1 MLFDYF
7 VEVESVVENGNVD
20 DIRNIV
26 KKLLD
31 YAVWHNEFEEGLMTE
46 AGYPMT
52 IPHGKIHEATETTE
66 VKKAPKANPK
76 PITAK
81 YECELCG
88 KPIYDS
94 PRIIRCTELTGFA
107 LYYRSIQDQYKVC
120 NECGKEFNDM
130 VEKWL
135 IKKGAKLRAG
145 YLDKNIDK
153 KDKD

>member
-1 MLFDYF
+1 MGRPKGSKNKSTVAKDKANVKTENKKVPINTT
-7 VEVESVVENGNVD
+7 VETTNST
-20 DIRNIV
+20 
-26 KKLLD
+26 
-31 YAVWHNEFEEGLMTE
+31 EF
-46 AGYPMT
+46 
-52 IPHGKIHEATETTE
+52 TET
-66 VKKAPKANPK
+66 KKVPKADAK
-76 PITAK
+76 PISAK

-145 YLDKNIDK
+145 YIDK
-153 KDKD
+153 KEIEKEKKA

>member
-1 MLFDYF
+1 MGRPKGSKNKSTIIKDKTNVKTENKKAPINTT
-7 VEVESVVENGNVD
+7 VE
-20 DIRNIV
+20 
-26 KKLLD
+26 
-31 YAVWHNEFEEGLMTE
+31 
-46 AGYPMT
+46 T
-52 IPHGKIHEATETTE
+52 INSTETTE
-66 VKKAPKANPK
+66 VKKVPKTDPK

-107 LYYRSIQDQYKVC
+107 LYHRSIQDQYKVC

>member
-1 MLFDYF
+1 MGRSKGSKNKSTIAKDKTNVKTENKKAPINTT
-7 VEVESVVENGNVD
+7 VE
-20 DIRNIV
+20 
-26 KKLLD
+26 
-31 YAVWHNEFEEGLMTE
+31 TQ
-46 AGYPMT
+46 
-52 IPHGKIHEATETTE
+52 ETTE
-66 VKKAPKANPK
+66 TKKVLKADPK
-76 PITAK
+76 PISAK

-135 IKKGAKLRAG
+135 IKKGAKLRTG
-145 YLDKNIDK
+145 YIDK
-153 KDKD
+153 KEIEKEKELRKE

>member
-1 MLFDYF
+1 MGRPKGSKNKNTVAKDKTNVKTKNKKAPINTT
-7 VEVESVVENGNVD
+7 VETTNS
-20 DIRNIV
+20 
-26 KKLLD
+26 
-31 YAVWHNEFEEGLMTE
+31 
-46 AGYPMT
+46 
-52 IPHGKIHEATETTE
+52 TETTE
-66 VKKAPKANPK
+66 VKKVPKADSK

-145 YLDKNIDK
+145 YIDK
-153 KDKD
+153 KEIEKEKELRKE

>member
-1 MLFDYF
+1 MGRPKGSKNKNT
-7 VEVESVVENGNVD
+7 VAKVESKKAAVNNTTNVV
-20 DIRNIV
+20 
-26 KKLLD
+26 K
-31 YAVWHNEFEEGLMTE
+31 T
-46 AGYPMT
+46 
-52 IPHGKIHEATETTE
+52 TETTE
-66 VKKAPKANPK
+66 AKKVPKADSK
-76 PITAK
+76 PISAK

-130 VEKWL
+130 VERWL

-145 YLDKNIDK
+145 YIDK
-153 KDKD
+153 KEIEKEKET

>member
-1 MLFDYF
+1 MGRPKGSKNKSTAAKIKT
-7 VEVESVVENGNVD
+7 ESE
-20 DIRNIV
+20 
-26 KKLLD
+26 KKTT
-31 YAVWHNEFEEGLMTE
+31 N
-46 AGYPMT
+46 T
-52 IPHGKIHEATETTE
+52 INSTETTE
-66 VKKAPKANPK
+66 VKKVSKTDPK

-145 YLDKNIDK
+145 YINKNIDK

>member
-1 MLFDYF
+1 MGRPKGSKNKNT
-7 VEVESVVENGNVD
+7 VAKVESKKVAVNNTTNV
-20 DIRNIV
+20 INIIETT
-26 KKLLD
+26 
-31 YAVWHNEFEEGLMTE
+31 NS
-46 AGYPMT
+46 
-52 IPHGKIHEATETTE
+52 TETPET
-66 VKKAPKANPK
+66 KKTPKADSK
-76 PITAK
+76 PISAK

-94 PRIIRCTELTGFA
+94 PRIICCTELTGFA

-145 YLDKNIDK
+145 YIDKNIDK
-153 KDKD
+153 KG

>member
-1 MLFDYF
+1 MGRPRG
-7 VEVESVVENGNVD
+7 SKNK
-20 DIRNIV
+20 NIV
-26 KKLLD
+26 AKDKINVKTENKK
-31 YAVWHNEFEEGLMTE
+31 APINTTVE
-46 AGYPMT
+46 
-52 IPHGKIHEATETTE
+52 IQKTTE
-66 VKKAPKANPK
+66 VKKVPKTVSK
-76 PITAK
+76 SISAK

-145 YLDKNIDK
+145 YIDK
-153 KDKD
+153 KEVEKEKELRKE

>member
-1 MLFDYF
+1 MGRPKG
-7 VEVESVVENGNVD
+7 SKN
-20 DIRNIV
+20 
-26 KKLLD
+26 KS
-31 YAVWHNEFEEGLMTE
+31 
-46 AGYPMT
+46 T
-52 IPHGKIHEATETTE
+52 IAKD
-66 VKKAPKANPK
+66 KANVKTENKKTPINTTVETINSIQTIETKKGPK
-76 PITAK
+76 TVSKSISAK

-145 YLDKNIDK
+145 YINK
-153 KDKD
+153 KEIEKEKKA

>member
-1 MLFDYF
+1 MGRPKGSKNKNT
-7 VEVESVVENGNVD
+7 VTKVESKKTAVNNTTNV
-20 DIRNIV
+20 INTT
-26 KKLLD
+26 
-31 YAVWHNEFEEGLMTE
+31 NS
-46 AGYPMT
+46 
-52 IPHGKIHEATETTE
+52 TETTE
-66 VKKAPKANPK
+66 AKKVPKADSK
-76 PITAK
+76 PISAK

-130 VEKWL
+130 VERWL

-145 YLDKNIDK
+145 YIDK
-153 KDKD
+153 KEIEKEKELRKE

>member
-1 MLFDYF
+1 MGRPKGSKNKST
-7 VEVESVVENGNVD
+7 VAKTKTEN
-20 DIRNIV
+20 
-26 KKLLD
+26 KK
-31 YAVWHNEFEEGLMTE
+31 
-46 AGYPMT
+46 
-52 IPHGKIHEATETTE
+52 KATNTQETPETTE
-66 VKKAPKANPK
+66 IKKVPKADSK
-76 PITAK
+76 PISAK

-88 KPIYDS
+88 KPIYGS

-120 NECGKEFNDM
+120 TECGKEFNDM

-145 YLDKNIDK
+145 YINKNIDK

>member
-1 MLFDYF
+1 MGRPKGSKNKSTAAKIKT
-7 VEVESVVENGNVD
+7 ESE
-20 DIRNIV
+20 
-26 KKLLD
+26 KKTT
-31 YAVWHNEFEEGLMTE
+31 NTPKTTNSIES
-46 AGYPMT
+46 
-52 IPHGKIHEATETTE
+52 TE
-66 VKKAPKANPK
+66 VKKVPKADSK

-120 NECGKEFNDM
+120 NECGKEFNDV

-145 YLDKNIDK
+145 YIDK
-153 KDKD
+153 KET

>member
-1 MLFDYF
+1 MGRPKGSKNKSTIAKDKANAKT
-7 VEVESVVENGNVD
+7 ENKKTPINTTVESTNSTE
-20 DIRNIV
+20 ITEI
-26 KKLLD
+26 KK
-31 YAVWHNEFEEGLMTE
+31 V
-46 AGYPMT
+46 
-52 IPHGKIHEATETTE
+52 
-66 VKKAPKANPK
+66 PKTVSK
-76 PITAK
+76 SISAK

-120 NECGKEFNDM
+120 NECGKEFNNM

-145 YLDKNIDK
+145 YINKNIDK

>member
-1 MLFDYF
+1 MGRPKGSKNKNT
-7 VEVESVVENGNVD
+7 VAKTKTENKKAVVNNTTNVV
-20 DIRNIV
+20 N
-26 KKLLD
+26 
-31 YAVWHNEFEEGLMTE
+31 
-46 AGYPMT
+46 
-52 IPHGKIHEATETTE
+52 ATETPEITE
-66 VKKAPKANPK
+66 TTGVKRVPKTDPK
-76 PITAK
+76 PITVK

-120 NECGKEFNDM
+120 NECGKEFNDV

-145 YLDKNIDK
+145 YIDK
-153 KDKD
+153 KET

>member
-1 MLFDYF
+1 MGRPKGSKNKSTIIKDKINVKTENKKAPINTT
-7 VEVESVVENGNVD
+7 VETTNS
-20 DIRNIV
+20 
-26 KKLLD
+26 
-31 YAVWHNEFEEGLMTE
+31 TQ
-46 AGYPMT
+46 
-52 IPHGKIHEATETTE
+52 TTE
-66 VKKAPKANPK
+66 VKKVPKTDPK

-120 NECGKEFNDM
+120 NECGKEFNDV

-145 YLDKNIDK
+145 YIDK
-153 KDKD
+153 KEIEKEKET

>member
-1 MLFDYF
+1 MGRPKGSKNKNTVAKDKTN
-7 VEVESVVENGNVD
+7 VKTEN
-20 DIRNIV
+20 
-26 KKLLD
+26 
-31 YAVWHNEFEEGLMTE
+31 
-46 AGYPMT
+46 
-52 IPHGKIHEATETTE
+52 
-66 VKKAPKANPK
+66 KKAPINTTVETTNSTKTTEAK
-76 PITAK
+76 KGLKVDSKSISAK

-120 NECGKEFNDM
+120 TECGKEFNDM

-145 YLDKNIDK
+145 YIDK
-153 KDKD
+153 KEIEKEKET

>member
-1 MLFDYF
+1 MGRPKGSKNKSTIAKDKTNAKT
-7 VEVESVVENGNVD
+7 EN
-20 DIRNIV
+20 
-26 KKLLD
+26 KK
-31 YAVWHNEFEEGLMTE
+31 VPINTTVGT
-46 AGYPMT
+46 T
-52 IPHGKIHEATETTE
+52 NSTETTE
-66 VKKAPKANPK
+66 AKKVPKADLK
-76 PITAK
+76 PISAK

-120 NECGKEFNDM
+120 NECGKEFTDM

-145 YLDKNIDK
+145 YINKNIDK

>member
-1 MLFDYF
+1 MGRPKGSKNKNTVAKDKTNAKTESKKAPINTA
-7 VEVESVVENGNVD
+7 VEITNS
-20 DIRNIV
+20 
-26 KKLLD
+26 
-31 YAVWHNEFEEGLMTE
+31 TE
-46 AGYPMT
+46 
-52 IPHGKIHEATETTE
+52 ITE
-66 VKKAPKANPK
+66 VKKVSKTDPK

-145 YLDKNIDK
+145 YIDKNIDK
-153 KDKD
+153 KEKV

>member
-1 MLFDYF
+1 MGRPKGSKNKSTIIKDKINVKTENKKPPINTT
-7 VEVESVVENGNVD
+7 VETTNSTK
-20 DIRNIV
+20 I
-26 KKLLD
+26 
-31 YAVWHNEFEEGLMTE
+31 TE
-46 AGYPMT
+46 A
-52 IPHGKIHEATETTE
+52 
-66 VKKAPKANPK
+66 KKVPKAYPK
-76 PITAK
+76 PISAK

-135 IKKGAKLRAG
+135 IKKGAKFRAG
-145 YLDKNIDK
+145 YIDK
-153 KDKD
+153 KET

>member
-1 MLFDYF
+1 MGRPKGSKNKSTAAKIKT
-7 VEVESVVENGNVD
+7 EGE
-20 DIRNIV
+20 
-26 KKLLD
+26 KK
-31 YAVWHNEFEEGLMTE
+31 
-46 AGYPMT
+46 
-52 IPHGKIHEATETTE
+52 ATNAPETTE
-66 VKKAPKANPK
+66 AKKVPKADSK

-120 NECGKEFNDM
+120 NECGKEFTDM

-145 YLDKNIDK
+145 YINKNIDK

>member
-1 MLFDYF
+1 MGRPKG
-7 VEVESVVENGNVD
+7 SKNK
-20 DIRNIV
+20 NIV
-26 KKLLD
+26 AKDKTNVKTENKK
-31 YAVWHNEFEEGLMTE
+31 APINTTM
-46 AGYPMT
+46 
-52 IPHGKIHEATETTE
+52 ETTE
-66 VKKAPKANPK
+66 VKKVTKADSK
-76 PITAK
+76 SVSAK

-120 NECGKEFNDM
+120 NECGKEFNDV

-145 YLDKNIDK
+145 YIDK
-153 KDKD
+153 KEKI

>member
-1 MLFDYF
+1 MGRPKGSKNKNTVAKDKTNVKTKNKKAPVNTT
-7 VEVESVVENGNVD
+7 VETT
-20 DIRNIV
+20 
-26 KKLLD
+26 K
-31 YAVWHNEFEEGLMTE
+31 T
-46 AGYPMT
+46 
-52 IPHGKIHEATETTE
+52 TETTE
-66 VKKAPKANPK
+66 AKKVPKADPK
-76 PITAK
+76 LITAK

-145 YLDKNIDK
+145 YIDK
-153 KDKD
+153 KEIEKEKELRKE

>member
-1 MLFDYF
+1 MGRPKGSKNKN
-7 VEVESVVENGNVD
+7 SVVKAKTEGE
-20 DIRNIV
+20 
-26 KKLLD
+26 KKTTN
-31 YAVWHNEFEEGLMTE
+31 AAETQETPE
-46 AGYPMT
+46 A
-52 IPHGKIHEATETTE
+52 TE
-66 VKKAPKANPK
+66 VKKVPKTDPK

-135 IKKGAKLRAG
+135 IKKGANLRAG
-145 YLDKNIDK
+145 YIDK
-153 KDKD
+153 KEIEKEKET

>member
-1 MLFDYF
+1 MGRPKGSKNKSTIIKDKINVKTENKKAPINTT
-7 VEVESVVENGNVD
+7 VETTNS
-20 DIRNIV
+20 
-26 KKLLD
+26 
-31 YAVWHNEFEEGLMTE
+31 TQ
-46 AGYPMT
+46 
-52 IPHGKIHEATETTE
+52 TTE
-66 VKKAPKANPK
+66 VKKVPKTDPK

-130 VEKWL
+130 VERWL

-145 YLDKNIDK
+145 YIDK
-153 KDKD
+153 KEIEKEKET

>member
-1 MLFDYF
+1 MGRPKGSKNKSTIIKDKIN
-7 VEVESVVENGNVD
+7 VKTEN
-20 DIRNIV
+20 
-26 KKLLD
+26 
-31 YAVWHNEFEEGLMTE
+31 
-46 AGYPMT
+46 
-52 IPHGKIHEATETTE
+52 
-66 VKKAPKANPK
+66 KKAPINTTVETTNSTESTEAKKVHKADSK
-76 PITAK
+76 FISAK

-120 NECGKEFNDM
+120 DECGKEFNDV

-145 YLDKNIDK
+145 YIDK
-153 KDKD
+153 KEIEKEKET

>member
-1 MLFDYF
+1 MGRPKGSKNKSTIAKDKASAKTENKKTPINTT
-7 VEVESVVENGNVD
+7 VETINSTQTIET
-20 DIRNIV
+20 
-26 KKLLD
+26 KK
-31 YAVWHNEFEEGLMTE
+31 V
-46 AGYPMT
+46 
-52 IPHGKIHEATETTE
+52 
-66 VKKAPKANPK
+66 PKTDSK
-76 PITAK
+76 PISAK

-145 YLDKNIDK
+145 YIDK
-153 KDKD
+153 KEIEKEKKA